1 MVNHLMANTD
11 WDIIGVDRLSY
22 AGSLERL
29 AQWQGNTPR
38 RKLRIAIFGGRGIPS
53 TYSGT
58 ETFFIELAPR
68 LVERGHEVIVY
79 CRKALFQERP
89 AEYKGVRLI
98 YLPSIE
104 TKNLGT
110 FTHTLACMIDVLHR
124 NVDAML
130 VTNVANAF
138 HCVIPR
144 LFRQNCAINVDG
156 IEWRRGKWGRIGKS
170 YFHWNARL
178 AGKILP
184 KGIITDAYAMRRL
197 YLDEFKT
204 PSACIAYGGN
214 IEGSTHPEVL
224 RQYGLAPG
232 NYYLIASRLVPENNA
247 ALIVEGFKKSPS
259 KKLLAIAGDAN
270 YRSQFID
277 DLKLN
282 AGDRVR
288 FLGHVDDIDHVKEL
302 HCNCF
307 AYIHGHMMGGTNP
320 ALLKALGFGNCILAH
335 DNPFNDEVLGEYGLL
350 FRDANDL
357 AGKIAQLEEQP
368 EVARSFRQRAP
379 DRIRT
384 VYNWDR
390 ITDQYEE
397 LFCQLADGADPTKVH
412 SSILGVD
419 EKAAI
424 PVA

>member
-1 MVNHLMANTD
+1 LNKEPARQNPMY
-11 WDIIGVDRLSY
+11 G
-22 AGSLERL
+22 
-29 AQWQGNTPR
+29 

-68 LVERGHEVIVY
+68 LVERGHDVIVY
-79 CRKALFQERP
+79 CRKALFKERP
-89 AEYKGVRLI
+89 PEYKGVRLI

-110 FTHTLACMIDVLHR
+110 FTHTLACMIDVLRR

-138 HCVIPR
+138 HCIVPR

-156 IEWRRGKWGRIGKS
+156 IEWKRGKWGRMGRS
-170 YFHWNARL
+170 YFYWNARL

-184 KGIITDAYAMRRL
+184 TGIITDAYAMRRL
-197 YLDEFKT
+197 YLEEFKT

-214 IEGSTHPEVL
+214 IEGSTHPEVI
-224 RQYGLAPG
+224 RQYGLEPG
-232 NYYLIASRLVPENNA
+232 GYYLIASRLVPENNA
-247 ALIVEGFKKSPS
+247 ALIVEGFKKSPT
-259 KKLLAIAGDAN
+259 KRFLAIAGDAN

-277 DLKLN
+277 DLKLH

-288 FLGHVDDIDHVKEL
+288 FLGHVSDIDHVKEL

-307 AYIHGHMMGGTNP
+307 AYVHGHMMGGTNP

-335 DNPFNDEVLGEYGLL
+335 ENPFNAEVLGEYGLL
-350 FRDANDL
+350 FRDADDL
-357 AGKIAQLEEQP
+357 AEKIKFIESKPEIAQ
-368 EVARSFRQRAP
+368 RYRRRAP

-384 VYNWDR
+384 VYNWER
-390 ITDQYEE
+390 ITGQYEE
-397 LFCQLADGADPTKVH
+397 LFYQLAAGVDPTRVH
-412 SSILGVD
+412 SSVVGEANRESIVSC
-419 EKAAI
+419 
-424 PVA
+424 